1 VKVLKLKSSFT
12 DNLFDFV
19 PDGVVIGLGKA
30 RRGLVKFVLDLLFV
44 KPPTVGLRMLTREE
58 DLDSIP
64 GVVGADF
71 PSRYDI
77 ERP

>member
-1 VKVLKLKSSFT
+1 MT
-12 DNLFDFV
+12 
-19 PDGVVIGLGKA
+19 
-30 RRGLVKFVLDLLFV
+30 FVLDLLFV
-44 KPPTVGLRMLTREE
+44 KPPTVGLRRLTREE
-58 DLDSIP
+58 DLESIP